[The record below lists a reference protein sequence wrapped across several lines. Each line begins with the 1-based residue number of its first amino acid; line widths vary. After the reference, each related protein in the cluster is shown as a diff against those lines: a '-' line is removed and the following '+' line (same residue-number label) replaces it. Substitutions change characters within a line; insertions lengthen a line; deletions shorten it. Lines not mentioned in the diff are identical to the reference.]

1 MIEDEVLEL
10 SDPQYEFLVS
20 DKKHTGFVA
29 GFGSGKSFIG
39 TLKTLLRII
48 DFKIPKV
55 AYYLPT
61 YEDIKD
67 IAFDGFP
74 TVANMLGYEYELKET
89 KKEFKLIENGKV
101 IGKVMFRNMSKPA
114 SIVGYQVGYTLIDE
128 TDILPMDTMDKAF
141 KKILGRNR
149 LVVPV
154 HSDLIEEYKDSPLT
168 YYHEK
173 SKKLCWVNNIDVAG
187 TPEGFKWFYDRFKEK
202 FNPETDLLIQAS
214 TYSNLHNLPDDFI
227 ETLRQEYPTNLFN
240 AYVNGEFVNLTSGTI
255 FDYFD
260 RKRHNTDIIEN
271 DSEALYISQDF
282 NIGCCVSTV
291 YVKRLINGIVKL
303 IQVYEIESYDTK
315 AIITNIKHTYPNR
328 VINMYPDA
336 SSASRKTSASETD
349 LQMLRGAGFNV
360 FVNGRNPSVRDRIVI
375 TNNCFDKDIVLVNV
389 NRCPKTAK
397 AYEQHSYDE
406 KGQPMKFNGAG
417 TVDDFT
423 DAATYILAYL
433 FPIGHKIQKIG
444 MTGV

>member
-1 MIEDEVLEL
+1 MLDFKALPKQKEFIL
-10 SDPQYEFLVS
+10 SNDDS
-20 DKKHTGFVA
+20 MFVA
-29 GFGSGKSFIG
+29 GYGSGKSHAG
-39 TLKTLLRII
+39 TIKTII
-48 DFKIPKV
+48 RKLQYPKYPV
-55 AYYLPT
+55 AYYLPN
-61 YEDIKD
+61 YGLVRD
-67 IAFDGFP
+67 IAFDKFP
-74 TVANMLGYEYELKET
+74 TILEQNKIKYTLNKSDKEIHIRNYG
-89 KKEFKLIENGKV
+89 KIIFRSMEN
-101 IGKVMFRNMSKPA
+101 PET
-114 SIVGYQVGYTLIDE
+114 IVGYEVAYSLIDE
-128 TDILPMDTMDKAF
+128 ADILNTDKME
-141 KKILGRNR
+141 KVYQKILGRNR
-149 LVVPV
+149 A
-154 HSDLIEEYKDSPLT
+154 IK
-168 YYHEK
+168 
-173 SKKLCWVNNIDVAG
+173 NAG
-187 TPEGFKWFYDRFKEK
+187 VDAVSTPEGFKWLYDQSQKGHFKVIRARTYDNK
-202 FNPETDLLIQAS
+202 FLPPDYITRLEEQYPPNLLK
-214 TYSNLHNLPDDFI
+214 
-227 ETLRQEYPTNLFN
+227 
-240 AYVNGEFVNLTSGTI
+240 AYLEGEFVNLTSGTI

-282 NIGCCVSTV
+282 NVGGCISTV

>member
-1 MIEDEVLEL
+1 MTKEVKLLNHQYEVLADTETKIIGLVGGYGNGKTYTACRKAIQL
-10 SDPQYEFLVS
+10 SFLN
-20 DKKHTGFVA
+20 A
-29 GFGSGKSFIG
+29 GFTG
-39 TLKTLLRII
+39 II
-48 DFKIPKV
+48 TE
-55 AYYLPT
+55 PT
-61 YEDIKD
+61 YPMLRDIFIPEMKQALEEWGIKYKFNASNSIFLLD
-67 IAFDGFP
+67 TNG
-74 TVANMLGYEYELKET
+74 KET
-89 KKEFKLIENGKV
+89 KLICMSMENVERLVGINAAFVICDEFDT
-101 IGKVMFRNMSKPA
+101 SKPEIA
-114 SIVGYQVGYTLIDE
+114 Y
-128 TDILPMDTMDKAF
+128 KAYN
-141 KKILGRNR
+141 KLLGRLR
-149 LVVPV
+149 
-154 HSDLIEEYKDSPLT
+154 
-168 YYHEK
+168 
-173 SKKLCWVNNIDVAG
+173 AG
-187 TPEGFKWFYDRFKEK
+187 NVRQFIITTTPEGFRATYRIFVEEK
-202 FNPETDLLIQAS
+202 ADNKRLIKAKTS
-214 TYSNLHNLPDDFI
+214 DNKYLPPDFI
-227 ETLRQEYPTNLFN
+227 ETLEQQYPPNLLK
-240 AYVNGEFVNLTSGTI
+240 AYLDGEFINLTSGTI

-375 TNNCFDKDIVLVNV
+375 TNNCFDKDMVLVNV

>member
-1 MIEDEVLEL
+1 MTKEVKLLNHQYEVLADTETKIIGLVGGYGNGKTYTACRKAIQL
-10 SDPQYEFLVS
+10 SFLN
-20 DKKHTGFVA
+20 A
-29 GFGSGKSFIG
+29 GFTG
-39 TLKTLLRII
+39 II
-48 DFKIPKV
+48 TE
-55 AYYLPT
+55 PT
-61 YEDIKD
+61 YPMLRDIFIPEMKQALEEWGIKYKFNASNSIFLLD
-67 IAFDGFP
+67 ING
-74 TVANMLGYEYELKET
+74 KET
-89 KKEFKLIENGKV
+89 KLICMSMENVERLVGINASFVICDEFDT
-101 IGKVMFRNMSKPA
+101 SKPEIA
-114 SIVGYQVGYTLIDE
+114 Y
-128 TDILPMDTMDKAF
+128 KAYN
-141 KKILGRNR
+141 KLLGRLRSGNVR
-149 LVVPV
+149 QF
-154 HSDLIEEYKDSPLT
+154 IIT
-168 YYHEK
+168 T
-173 SKKLCWVNNIDVAG
+173 
-187 TPEGFKWFYDRFKEK
+187 TPEGFRATYRIFVEEK
-202 FNPETDLLIQAS
+202 SDNKRLIKAKTS
-214 TYSNLHNLPDDFI
+214 DNKYLPPDFI
-227 ETLRQEYPTNLFN
+227 ETLEQQYPPNLLK
-240 AYVNGEFVNLTSGTI
+240 AYLDGEFINLTSGTI

-271 DSEALYISQDF
+271 DSEALYVSQDF
-282 NIGCCVSTV
+282 NIGGCISTV

-328 VINMYPDA
+328 VINIYPDA
-336 SSASRKTSASETD
+336 SSNSRKTSASETD

-360 FVNGRNPSVRDRIVI
+360 FVNGRNPSARDRIVI

>member
-1 MIEDEVLEL
+1 MTKEVKLLNHQYEVLADTETKIIGLVGGYGNGKTYTACRKAIQL
-10 SDPQYEFLVS
+10 SFLN
-20 DKKHTGFVA
+20 A
-29 GFGSGKSFIG
+29 GFTG
-39 TLKTLLRII
+39 II
-48 DFKIPKV
+48 TE
-55 AYYLPT
+55 PT
-61 YEDIKD
+61 YPMLRDIFIPEMKQALEEWGIKYKFNASNSIFLLD
-67 IAFDGFP
+67 ING
-74 TVANMLGYEYELKET
+74 KET
-89 KKEFKLIENGKV
+89 KLICMSMENVERLVGINAAFVICDEFDT
-101 IGKVMFRNMSKPA
+101 SKPEIA
-114 SIVGYQVGYTLIDE
+114 Y
-128 TDILPMDTMDKAF
+128 KAYN
-141 KKILGRNR
+141 KLLGRLRSGNVR
-149 LVVPV
+149 QF
-154 HSDLIEEYKDSPLT
+154 IIT
-168 YYHEK
+168 T
-173 SKKLCWVNNIDVAG
+173 
-187 TPEGFKWFYDRFKEK
+187 TPEGFRATYRIFVEEK
-202 FNPETDLLIQAS
+202 ADNKRLIKAKTS
-214 TYSNLHNLPDDFI
+214 DNKYLPPDFI
-227 ETLRQEYPTNLFN
+227 ETLEQQYPPNLLK
-240 AYVNGEFVNLTSGTI
+240 AYLDGEFINLTSGTI

-336 SSASRKTSASETD
+336 SSKHRETSASETD

>member
-1 MIEDEVLEL
+1 MTKEVKLLNHQYEVLADTETKIIGLVGGYGNGKTYTACRKAIQL
-10 SDPQYEFLVS
+10 SFLN
-20 DKKHTGFVA
+20 A
-29 GFGSGKSFIG
+29 GFTG
-39 TLKTLLRII
+39 II
-48 DFKIPKV
+48 TE
-55 AYYLPT
+55 PT
-61 YEDIKD
+61 YPMLRDIFIPEMKQALEEWGIKYKFNASNSIFLLD
-67 IAFDGFP
+67 ING
-74 TVANMLGYEYELKET
+74 KET
-89 KKEFKLIENGKV
+89 KLICMSMENVERLVGINAAFVICDEFDT
-101 IGKVMFRNMSKPA
+101 SKPEIA
-114 SIVGYQVGYTLIDE
+114 Y
-128 TDILPMDTMDKAF
+128 KAYN
-141 KKILGRNR
+141 KLLGRLRSGNVR
-149 LVVPV
+149 QF
-154 HSDLIEEYKDSPLT
+154 IIT
-168 YYHEK
+168 T
-173 SKKLCWVNNIDVAG
+173 
-187 TPEGFKWFYDRFKEK
+187 TPEGFRATYRIFIEESADNKR
-202 FNPETDLLIQAS
+202 LIKAKTS
-214 TYSNLHNLPDDFI
+214 DNKYLPPDFI
-227 ETLRQEYPTNLFN
+227 ETLEQQYPPNLLK
-240 AYVNGEFVNLTSGTI
+240 AYLDGEFINLTSGTI

-336 SSASRKTSASETD
+336 SSKHRETSASETD

>member
-1 MIEDEVLEL
+1 MTKEVKLLNHQYEVLADTETKIIGLVGGYGNGKTYTACRKAIQL
-10 SDPQYEFLVS
+10 SFLN
-20 DKKHTGFVA
+20 A
-29 GFGSGKSFIG
+29 GFTG
-39 TLKTLLRII
+39 II
-48 DFKIPKV
+48 TE
-55 AYYLPT
+55 PT
-61 YEDIKD
+61 YPMLRDIFIPEMKQALEEWGIKYKFNASNSIFLLD
-67 IAFDGFP
+67 ING
-74 TVANMLGYEYELKET
+74 KET
-89 KKEFKLIENGKV
+89 KLICMSMENVERLVGINAAFVICDEFDT
-101 IGKVMFRNMSKPA
+101 SKPEIA
-114 SIVGYQVGYTLIDE
+114 Y
-128 TDILPMDTMDKAF
+128 KAYN
-141 KKILGRNR
+141 KLLGRLR
-149 LVVPV
+149 
-154 HSDLIEEYKDSPLT
+154 
-168 YYHEK
+168 
-173 SKKLCWVNNIDVAG
+173 AG
-187 TPEGFKWFYDRFKEK
+187 NVRQFIITTTPEGFRATYRIFVEEK
-202 FNPETDLLIQAS
+202 ADNKRLIKAKTS
-214 TYSNLHNLPDDFI
+214 DNKYLPPDFI
-227 ETLRQEYPTNLFN
+227 ETLEQQYPPNLLK
-240 AYVNGEFVNLTSGTI
+240 AYLEGEFINLTSGTI
-255 FDYFD
+255 FNYFD

-271 DSEALYISQDF
+271 NTEALYISQDF
-282 NIGCCVSTV
+282 NVGGCISTV

-406 KGQPMKFNGAG
+406 KGQPMKFKGAG

-433 FPIGHKIQKIG
+433 FPIGHKLQKIG

>member
-1 MIEDEVLEL
+1 MNTRTKEVRLLTHQYEVLADTTTRTIGMISGYGGGKTYTACRKAIQLAHLNIGFTGIVTEPTHDMIRNIFIPEMKQALEEWGIKYNLNKSTSTFYLNIAGVETSVLCL
-10 SDPQYEFLVS
+10 SAENYERLVGINAAWAIMDEADTS
-20 DKKHTGFVA
+20 KQEIATK
-29 GFGSGKSFIG
+29 
-39 TLKTLLRII
+39 
-48 DFKIPKV
+48 
-55 AYYLPT
+55 AY
-61 YEDIKD
+61 
-67 IAFDGFP
+67 
-74 TVANMLGYEYELKET
+74 
-89 KKEFKLIENGKV
+89 
-101 IGKVMFRNMSKPA
+101 
-114 SIVGYQVGYTLIDE
+114 Q
-128 TDILPMDTMDKAF
+128 
-141 KKILGRNR
+141 KILGRIRTGNVR
-149 LVVPV
+149 QICIF
-154 HSDLIEEYKDSPLT
+154 S
-168 YYHEK
+168 
-173 SKKLCWVNNIDVAG
+173 
-187 TPEGFKWFYDRFKEK
+187 TPEGYK
-202 FNPETDLLIQAS
+202 FCYNLFVEDKTPNKRMIQAKTS
-214 TYSNLHNLPDDFI
+214 DNKYLPPDFI
-227 ETLRQEYPTNLFN
+227 KTLEQQYPPNLLK
-240 AYVNGEFVNLTSGTI
+240 AYLEGEFVNLTSGTI
-255 FDYFD
+255 FNYFD

-282 NIGCCVSTV
+282 NIENCISTV